1 MLNKRLISKVI
12 GSLLLLEAVFMTLCV
27 ASALFYHSADLLPF
41 ILSTAIT
48 AVAGVGLLRF
58 GIGAPTTMSRRDAY
72 VVVTLTWISFSI
84 FGSLPYLFGGFF
96 GHISLLRPTSMWNVT
111 TDAFFETM
119 SGFTTTGASMLN
131 DVEAQL
137 EHHQAMLFWRSLSQW
152 IGGLGIVFFTI
163 AILPSMVG
171 NSMKVFS
178 AEATGPIRSKMHPRL
193 SSTAMRIWWVYIV
206 LTIGCGICYALA
218 GMDGFSAI
226 NYAMTTTA
234 TGGFSIHND
243 SITHFH
249 APAIEYI
256 AIIFQYLSG
265 INFSMLFM
273 VAVMRRIKWG
283 KEWRN
288 SLKEF
293 SRNER
298 SKWHDFLHN
307 EEWRFYTL
315 LVVASS
321 LVIAVI
327 LIFHNGYPLEEALR
341 KSTFHVVSM
350 MTTTGIFSDHVGTW
364 PHITWM
370 LLYALMFIGAC
381 SGSTTGGFKSS
392 RALMVLKLIRNEF
405 IHMMHPRAVLPIK
418 LNGKAIPSSLVHS
431 LMASFAV
438 YILACLGTMALMMAA
453 NHDVT
458 NSAIISISCI
468 SNVGLSLS
476 ELGPDMT
483 WSSLPIY
490 LKWVCTA
497 LMLLGR
503 LEIFN
508 VLILFTTPF
517 WKDN

>member
-1 MLNKRLISKVI
+1 MFNKKLISKVI
-12 GSLLLLEAVFMTLCV
+12 GSLLVLEAAFMLLCV
-27 ASALFYHSADLLPF
+27 VTALFYRSSDAWPF
-41 ILSTAIT
+41 IFSFLIT
-48 AVAGVGLLRF
+48 LGAGVGLVRL
-58 GIGAPTTMSRRDAY
+58 GLGAPTTMTRRDAY
-72 VVVTLTWISFSI
+72 IVVTFTWVTFSI

-96 GHISLLRPTSMWNVT
+96 GTFSFFDLSSQIAIT

-137 EHHQAMLFWRSLSQW
+137 DSHHAMLAWRSLSQW

-193 SSTAMRIWWVYIV
+193 SATAMRIWWVYIL
-206 LTIGCGICYALA
+206 LTVGCGVCYALA
-218 GMDGFSAI
+218 GMDGFSAV

-243 SITHFH
+243 SIAHFH
-249 APAIEYI
+249 SPTIEYI
-256 AIIFQYLSG
+256 AIVFQFLAG

-273 VAVMRRIKWG
+273 VMAKRKLNS
-283 KEWRN
+283 WR
-288 SLKEF
+288 EF
-293 SRNER
+293 KRSEK
-298 SKWHDFLHN
+298 SKWSEFLAN
-307 EEWRFYTL
+307 EETRFFILAVTCCT
-315 LVVASS
+315 
-321 LVIAVI
+321 LVIALI
-327 LIFHNGYPLEEALR
+327 LMFSNGYALETAFR
-341 KSTFHVVSM
+341 KSLFQVVSL
-350 MTTTGIFSDHVGTW
+350 MTTTGIFCDHVGAW

-370 LLYALMFIGAC
+370 ILYILMFVGAC

-392 RALMVLKLIRNEF
+392 RALMIIKVIRNEF
-405 IHMMHPRAVLPIK
+405 VRMMHPRAVLPVK
-418 LNGKAIPSSLVHS
+418 LNGKAMPSQIVNSL
-431 LMASFAV
+431 LASFSI
-438 YILACLGTMALMMAA
+438 YILVCLGTIALMMAI
-453 NHDVT
+453 DIDIT
-458 NSAIISISCI
+458 NSAIISISCL
-468 SNVGLSLS
+468 SNVGLPLN

-483 WSSLPIY
+483 WSSLPIWT
-490 LKWVCTA
+490 KWVCTV

-517 WKDN
+517 WEDS

>member
-1 MLNKRLISKVI
+1 MLNNKLIAKVL
-12 GSLLLLEAVFMTLCV
+12 GSLLILEAAFMLLCILT
-27 ASALFYHSADLLPF
+27 ALYYRNSDFWPF
-41 ILSTAIT
+41 SISFLIT
-48 AVAGVGLLRF
+48 SITGMGMVR
-58 GIGAPTTMSRRDAY
+58 IGRDAPTVMTRRDSY
-72 VVVTLTWISFSI
+72 TIVTLTWVTFSI

-96 GHISLLRPTSMWNVT
+96 GSAPIWDIQSHLSIT

-137 EHHQAMLFWRSLSQW
+137 DTHNAMLVWRSLSQW

-193 SSTAMRIWWVYIV
+193 SATAMRIWWVYII
-206 LTIGCGICYALA
+206 LTVGCGICYALA

-243 SITHFH
+243 SIGHFH
-249 APAIEYI
+249 SASIEYI
-256 AIIFQYLSG
+256 AIIFQFLSG

-273 VAVMRRIKWG
+273 VIAKRKLSSWKDFMRSEK
-283 KEWRN
+283 
-288 SLKEF
+288 
-293 SRNER
+293 
-298 SKWHDFLHN
+298 SKWSEFFSN
-307 EEWRFYTL
+307 EETRFYI
-315 LVVASS
+315 LVVFACTI
-321 LVIAVI
+321 VITLI
-327 LIFHNGYPLEEALR
+327 LMLSNGYQMELAIR
-341 KSTFHVVSM
+341 KSLFQVVSM
-350 MTTTGIFSDHVGTW
+350 MTTTGIFCDHVGMW

-370 LLYALMFIGAC
+370 ILAILMFIGAC

-392 RALMVLKLIRNEF
+392 RALMIIKVIRNEF
-405 IHMMHPRAVLPIK
+405 VRMMHPRAVLPVK
-418 LNGKAIPSSLVHS
+418 LNGKAIPSQMVNSL
-431 LMASFAV
+431 LAFFAI
-438 YILACLGTMALMMAA
+438 YILTSLGTIALMMAI
-453 NHDVT
+453 DIDIT
-458 NSAIISISCI
+458 NSAVISLSCM
-468 SNVGLSLS
+468 SNVGLPLN

-483 WSSLPIY
+483 WSALPIWT
-490 LKWVCTA
+490 KWVCTV

-508 VLILFTTPF
+508 VLIIFTTLY

>member
-12 GSLLLLEAVFMTLCV
+12 GSLLLLEAVFMLLCV
-27 ASALFYHSADLLPF
+27 FTAISYYNADLLPF
-41 ILSTAIT
+41 LFSTLIT
-48 AVAGVGLLRF
+48 AAAGFRLLRF

-72 VVVTLTWISFSI
+72 VVVSLTWITFSI

-96 GHISLLRPTSMWNVT
+96 GHISLLHPSTTWTVT
-111 TDAFFETM
+111 TNAFFETM
-119 SGFTTTGASMLN
+119 SGFTTTGASMLT

-137 EHHQAMLFWRSLSQW
+137 DSHHAMLFWRSLSQW

-193 SSTAMRIWWVYIV
+193 SATAMRIWWVYIF
-206 LTIGCGICYALA
+206 LTIGCGVCYSVA

-243 SITHFH
+243 SIAHFH
-249 APAIEYI
+249 SPAIEYI
-256 AIIFQYLSG
+256 ALVFQYLSG

-273 VAVMRRIKWG
+273 VATFRKIRLG
-283 KEWRN
+283 KEWQSSLREFHQSERN
-288 SLKEF
+288 
-293 SRNER
+293 
-298 SKWHDFLHN
+298 KWHDFLHN
-307 EEWRFYTL
+307 EEWRIYSI
-315 LVVASS
+315 LVVLCSA
-321 LVIAVI
+321 VITMI
-327 LIFHNGYPLEEALR
+327 LIFHNGYGFELAIR
-341 KSTFHVVSM
+341 KATFHVVSL
-350 MTTTGIFSDHVGTW
+350 MTTTGIFCDHVGAW

-370 LLYALMFIGAC
+370 ILYALMFIGAC

-392 RALMVLKLIRNEF
+392 RALMILKLIRNEF
-405 IHMMHPRAVLPIK
+405 VRMMHPRAVLPVK
-418 LNGKAIPSSLVHS
+418 LNGKAVSSSLVHS

-438 YILACLGTMALMMAA
+438 YILACLGTMALMMAVGT
-453 NHDVT
+453 DVT

-468 SNVGLSLS
+468 SNVGLPLN

-483 WSSLPIY
+483 WSAMPLC